1 MADKKFEAILTLLV
15 PQVIQLICENDSVDE
30 MTASRE
36 FYESKVY
43 SLLEQEDTKLWHFS
57 PLTLFN
63 MYDEEKKDRVLRDT
77 GGGINMSRQGDFLIY
92 CVETYKNAR
101 HLTGKQVAE
110 LFTRYRV
117 WEYVYSCFEALHTT
131 GANYIVEDIDLYIE
145 ARKPA
150 MV

>member
-15 PQVIQLICENDSVDE
+15 PQVIHLICENYPLDE

-63 MYDEEKKDRVLRDT
+63 MFDEEKRT
-77 GGGINMSRQGDFLIY
+77 GDFQMPEE
-92 CVETYKNAR
+92 V
-101 HLTGKQVAE
+101 
-110 LFTRYRV
+110 
-117 WEYVYSCFEALHTT
+117 
-131 GANYIVEDIDLYIE
+131 
-145 ARKPA
+145 
-150 MV
+150 